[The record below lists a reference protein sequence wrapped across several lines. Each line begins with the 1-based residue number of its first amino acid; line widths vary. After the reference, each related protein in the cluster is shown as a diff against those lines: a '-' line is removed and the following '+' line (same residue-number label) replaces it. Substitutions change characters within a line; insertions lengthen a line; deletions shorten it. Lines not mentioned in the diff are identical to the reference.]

1 MEIVFHALIVR
12 GYGMHYVRCQT
23 KKCTKRS
30 VSKKCWNKLVFD
42 TVVSAFLTLLPL
54 KVLHYFCKTFVMS
67 GDFCLFYSAS
77 RWSSR
82 VEIL

>member
-23 KKCTKRS
+23 KTCTKRS
-30 VSKKCWNKLVFD
+30 ISKKCWNKLVFD

-67 GDFCLFYSAS
+67 GDFCLF
-77 RWSSR
+77 
-82 VEIL
+82 